1 MFSGETPGTA
11 REEARSPERVT
22 RRIPSSEVRTQLRE
36 IIWVSAKERAL
47 IEVWDSGGVL
57 AAEHR
62 TDELRLQRHSD
73 AKLRDRGGLCSSAW
87 SNRRRSHVLGEPAEQ
102 PFRML
107 TEMVVSVETLVGFLN
122 PKQFLFVS
130 TQGCSLFVLRGRAGT
145 MKRSLVALASGYLQ
159 RVLGRLIAGHRMC
172 PAQMMAH
179 LLSEFL

>member
-1 MFSGETPGTA
+1 M
-11 REEARSPERVT
+11 
-22 RRIPSSEVRTQLRE
+22 
-36 IIWVSAKERAL
+36 
-47 IEVWDSGGVL
+47 L

-130 TQGCSLFVLRGRAGT
+130 TQGIEDGLTVGLSVDEEVSAKSAPSLWA
-145 MKRSLVALASGYLQ
+145 
-159 RVLGRLIAGHRMC
+159 
-172 PAQMMAH
+172 P
-179 LLSEFL
+179 